1 MHETVGEA
9 GPPVDIPQNLGNL
22 RPRQHPVQP
31 EGQVAC
37 GLGNGGWD
45 AEYEEFAV
53 LTKLSKPFRQEELV
67 AALLLAVRPA
77 DIDGCV
83 VQLRAN

>member
-1 MHETVGEA
+1 M
-9 GPPVDIPQNLGNL
+9 
-22 RPRQHPVQP
+22 RPR
-31 EGQVAC
+31 ERRG
-37 GLGNGGWD
+37 D